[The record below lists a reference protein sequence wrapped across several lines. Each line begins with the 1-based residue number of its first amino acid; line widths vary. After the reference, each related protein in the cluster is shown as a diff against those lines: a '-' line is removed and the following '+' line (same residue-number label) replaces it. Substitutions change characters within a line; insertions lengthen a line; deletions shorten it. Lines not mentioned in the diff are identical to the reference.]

1 MRQPFFVVRLPFIV
15 CREELTMFPHFFQ
28 LRHFL
33 VLFFPLLL
41 TQMAQIGTSVFS
53 SIFSGR
59 AGTVDLAG
67 VAVAVNIWYPVFA
80 GLCGIFFGISPI
92 IAQLRGAKK
101 DEEIPIYIMQSLYL
115 SLFFTVVL
123 FLAGAVLLPPFL
135 DFMGLEGPVHYIAWE
150 YLKALALGLVPIC
163 LQATMRYIVDAHGKT
178 HVSMAILV
186 TNLVLTLIFFCL
198 FIFGAGPIPAMG
210 GIGTGYAITLAS
222 WLSFFLFAGVFA
234 WMEPFRSY
242 HLWRR
247 LRPFNWPYCRQQLEL
262 GIPIFIAVFCET
274 SLFSIVGLLM
284 AEFGT
289 LYLAANQA
297 AISFSTLTYTLP
309 WSISLTATI
318 VIGYEVGAKNYAAAR
333 QYAVLCQMT
342 AFTIAVVLILVVS
355 HFVDAIA
362 AVFTTDTETFRA
374 IRLFIF
380 YAVAFSFFDAAGT
393 PVQGILRG
401 YKDVK
406 SITYVAFVT
415 YWLICIPMGY
425 ALSHLTQLGPYGY
438 WLGLIIGLAINA
450 SALNWRL
457 WRHTAWRE
465 RA

>member
-1 MRQPFFVVRLPFIV
+1 
-15 CREELTMFPHFFQ
+15 MFPHWFQ

-33 VLFFPLLL
+33 ALFFPLLL
-41 TQMAQIGTSVFS
+41 TQMAQVGTSVFS
-53 SIFSGR
+53 SIFSGQ
-59 AGTVDLAG
+59 AGTIDLAG

-92 IAQLRGAKK
+92 IAQLRGAQKT
-101 DEEIPIYIMQSLYL
+101 EEIPTYIMQSLYL
-115 SLFFTVVL
+115 SLGFTAVI
-123 FLAGAVLLPPFL
+123 FLAGAFLLPPFL
-135 DFMGLEGPVHYIAWE
+135 DFMGLDAPVRYIAWE

-163 LQATMRYIVDAHGKT
+163 LQATIRYIVDAHGKT

-186 TNLVLTLIFFCL
+186 TNLVLTIIL
-198 FIFGAGPIPAMG
+198 FRLLIFGAGPIPAMG
-210 GIGTGYAITLAS
+210 GIGTGYAITIAS
-222 WLSFFLFAGVFA
+222 WLSFLLFVGVLQ

-242 HLWRR
+242 HLWSR
-247 LRPFNWPYCRQQLEL
+247 LRPFSWYHGYHQLEL

-318 VIGYEVGAKNYAAAR
+318 VIGYEVGARNYAAAR

-342 AFTIAVVLILVVS
+342 AFTIAIALIVVTY
-355 HFVDAIA
+355 HFVDHIA
-362 AVFTTDTETFRA
+362 AIFTSDAETFWA
-374 IRLFIF
+374 IRMFIF

-406 SITYVAFVT
+406 IITYVAFVT
-415 YWLICIPMGY
+415 YWLISIPMGY
-425 ALSHLTQLGPYGY
+425 AMAHVTSYGPYGY
-438 WLGLIIGLAINA
+438 WISLIISLAINA

-457 WRHTAWRE
+457 WKHTAWKVPVLSSSTKE
-465 RA
+465 